1 MTLEMNTVAAVIDDA
16 RALMDALLA
25 NDWSEVHVT
34 GHDFEIFIAKEGG
47 GANPMLG
54 QDLGDG
60 PNETLP
66 AGPVKTLSAPHVATV
81 EWVAEVGV
89 RLEVGQSVVRL
100 SVLDE
105 VSELPAAAGG
115 SVVRVH
121 AVPGQMVEFGAPLVD
136 VAEAG

>member
-1 MTLEMNTVAAVIDDA
+1 MTLEIKSVAAVIDDA

-34 GHDFEIFIAKEGG
+34 GNDFEIFIAREGG
-47 GANPMLG
+47 GANPMLDP
-54 QDLGDG
+54 DLGDG
-60 PNETLP
+60 QNEAVA
-66 AGPVKTLSAPHVATV
+66 AGPARTLSAPHVATV
-81 EWVAEVGV
+81 EWVAAVGV
-89 RLEVGQSVVRL
+89 RLEVGQTVVRL

-105 VSELPAAAGG
+105 VSELPAVAGCT
-115 SVVRVH
+115 VVRVH